1 MKLAIS
7 RSLISARRYCS
18 DQGHETKAAARED
31 NNRVRGWP
39 CELCATPC
47 GSTGG
52 RLAGEA
58 RGAGAH
64 TGARAGPGTGA
75 FPEVATPVAFSGSS
89 RPSGLGCERG
99 VGEGLVT
106 QRDRRRCRRPH
117 PPGPAAPAPV
127 STHGD
132 ACAAQRGVPGPAG
145 GRPVWKD
152 APRNAGPAPSGPS
165 ELARGVST
173 RRTCLRDAG
182 PEGRS

>member
-39 CELCATPC
+39 CELCAAPC

-52 RLAGEA
+52 RLAGEPA
-58 RGAGAH
+58 P
-64 TGARAGPGTGA
+64 ARAPAPFQKLPPPWPFQEVLGRAGWGA
-75 FPEVATPVAFSGSS
+75 SA
-89 RPSGLGCERG
+89 G

-106 QRDRRRCRRPH
+106 QRGRRRCRRPH
-117 PPGPAAPAPV
+117 PPGPAAPVPV

-132 ACAAQRGVPGPAG
+132 GCAAQRGVPGPAG

-165 ELARGVST
+165 ELARGAST
-173 RRTCLRDAG
+173 RRTRLRDAG

>member
-99 VGEGLVT
+99 CGRGS
-106 QRDRRRCRRPH
+106 RDPKGQAKVPPATPSRARSPRASLDTRRRVRSPARGPRP
-117 PPGPAAPAPV
+117 
-127 STHGD
+127 
-132 ACAAQRGVPGPAG
+132 

-165 ELARGVST
+165 ELARGLST
-173 RRTCLRDAG
+173 RRTRLRDAG